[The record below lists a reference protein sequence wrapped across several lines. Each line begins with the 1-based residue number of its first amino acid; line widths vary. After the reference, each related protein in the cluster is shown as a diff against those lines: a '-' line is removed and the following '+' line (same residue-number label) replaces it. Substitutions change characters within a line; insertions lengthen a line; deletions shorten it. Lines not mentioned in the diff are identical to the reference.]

1 MSGLCPGGRSFFDN
15 QWVAEFSLGFQRS
28 RQRFYWGARKCGSLL
43 LQQNELHERPSYACA
58 VALFLRLT
66 PSAAFQTANVT
77 SYACAVA
84 LFLRRCALIPCRA
97 NSLSQLCLR
106 SGFVSATSRPRDRSA
121 RSEPQLCLRSGFV
134 SATMW
139 NSGNQE
145 SEGIPAMPAQW
156 LCFCDSVG
164 TPVPAQPTPSQLCL
178 RSGFVSATS
187 RRGSTCQRATFQLC
201 LRSGFV
207 SATKDR
213 NSGFIG
219 FYQLC
224 LRSGFVSATI
234 EKLLG

>member
-43 LQQNELHERPSYACA
+43 LQQNELHERP
-58 VALFLRLT
+58 
-66 PSAAFQTANVT
+66 